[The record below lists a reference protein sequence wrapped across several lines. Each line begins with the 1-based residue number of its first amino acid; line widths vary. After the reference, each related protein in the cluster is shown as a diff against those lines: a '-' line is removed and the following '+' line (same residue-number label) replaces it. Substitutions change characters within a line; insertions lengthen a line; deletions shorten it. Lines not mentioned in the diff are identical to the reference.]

1 MNAGRIGIHEID
13 GATALA
19 LLEWQVELGADE
31 PMLDAPADRF
41 AESAAPRVPPAPA
54 SAPPPRAA
62 GAATAASAAAPSAT
76 APAGA
81 PDVPAHDVVAEAEAL
96 AAAARDLPGLAAA
109 QERFDGIALKRGARN
124 FVFSDG
130 RPGARVMI
138 IGEAPGEEEDQQGRP
153 FVGRAGQLLD
163 QMFAAIGM
171 DRHAT
176 DAERALYI
184 TNVLPWHP
192 PGNRR
197 PEPAEI
203 AASLPFLAR
212 HVELAGPDV
221 LVLMGNS
228 ACQAVL
234 GRVGIT
240 RLRGN
245 WASAFHR
252 PALPMTHPAYLLR
265 NPIAKRE
272 AWADLLSLQTWLES
286 HPAGS

>member
-1 MNAGRIGIHEID
+1 MGAGRFGIDDLD

-19 LLEWQVELGADE
+19 LLEWQVELGADV

-41 AESAAPRVPPAPA
+41 AESARPAAPPPPPAAPRPAPRAPAPA
-54 SAPPPRAA
+54 QAPHAD
-62 GAATAASAAAPSAT
+62 APHGDA
-76 APAGA
+76 
-81 PDVPAHDVVAEAEAL
+81 VIEAEAL
-96 AAAARDLPGLAAA
+96 AAAAADLPALAAA
-109 QERFDGIALKRGARN
+109 QEGFDGIALKRGARN
-124 FVFSDG
+124 FVFADG

-138 IGEAPGEEEDQQGRP
+138 IGEAPGEEEDQQGKP

-163 QMFAAIGM
+163 QMFAAIDM
-171 DRHAT
+171 QRHAP

-184 TNVLPWHP
+184 TNVLPWRP

-197 PEPAEI
+197 PEAAEI
-203 AASLPFLAR
+203 AASLPFLSR

-228 ACQAVL
+228 ACKAVL
-234 GRVGIT
+234 GREGIT

-245 WASAFHR
+245 WVSAFGR

-265 NPIAKRE
+265 TPIAKRE
-272 AWADLLSLQTWLES
+272 AWADLLSLRDWLDG
-286 HPAGS
+286 HPAKA